1 MEKVVKE
8 AIDAGYRHFDT
19 ALFYKNEKEVG
30 AAIRAKI
37 SEGVIR
43 REDVFITTKVRLQD

>member
-1 MEKVVKE
+1 
-8 AIDAGYRHFDT
+8 
-19 ALFYKNEKEVG
+19 VG

-43 REDVFITTKVRLQD
+43 REDVFITTKVRLQDWINPVRLK